1 MKRTILIVED
11 NVGLSQIQKDW
22 LSRAGYDAVTAMSEP
37 IARSLIRR
45 MQFDLILSDVRLPE
59 GDGIS
64 LLEWLRKEKKD
75 IPFIIT
81 TEYVSVPDVV
91 RTIKLGARDYLPKPV
106 HRDYLLELAEDVFHP
121 VATVRKQERQ
131 LFHRTSPM
139 ILKVEKFARLVA
151 PSDMS
156 VMILGANGTG
166 KESVAQT
173 IHDNSERYGKPFV
186 AVNCGALPREL
197 AASLFFGH
205 EKGAFTGADTAKTGY
220 FDLAKGGTLFLDE
233 IGTMPHE
240 IQSMLL
246 RVLQENIYTPIGS
259 GRERISDVRVI
270 SATNEDMELAIKEG
284 RFREDLY
291 HRLNEFE
298 IRQPSLEECPEDIIP
313 LAEFFRERFSKELK
327 RATQGFTEE
336 TKQRMLAYR
345 WPGNVRE
352 LQNRVKRAVLVS
364 ENPLLELP
372 ELNTGGQMEHTN
384 GEIASV
390 ILPLKDEKIEKE
402 SIIKALQ
409 ICNGHRE
416 QAVRLLKINPAT
428 LYRKMKKY
436 GLR

>member
-1 MKRTILIVED
+1 MKRKILIVED

-22 LSRAGYDAVTAMSEP
+22 LSQAGYEAVTAMNEP
-37 IARSLIRR
+37 IARSLIRKT
-45 MQFDLILSDVRLPE
+45 QFDLILSDVRLPE

-106 HRDYLLELAEDVFHP
+106 HRDYLLELA
-121 VATVRKQERQ
+121 
-131 LFHRTSPM
+131 
-139 ILKVEKFARLVA
+139 
-151 PSDMS
+151 PSEMA

-205 EKGAFTGADTAKTGY
+205 EKGAFTGADTAKSGY

-246 RVLQENIYTPIGS
+246 RVLQENVYTPIGS

-270 SATNEDMELAIKEG
+270 SATNENMELAINEG

-291 HRLNEFE
+291 HRLNEFD
-298 IRQPSLEECPEDIIP
+298 IRQPSLEECPEDILP

-327 RATQGFTEE
+327 RETRGFTEDA
-336 TKQRMLAYR
+336 KRRMLAYR

-384 GEIASV
+384 GEIAS
-390 ILPLKDEKIEKE
+390 IMLPLKDEKIEKE

-416 QAVRLLKINPAT
+416 QAARLLKINPAT

>member
-1 MKRTILIVED
+1 MS
-11 NVGLSQIQKDW
+11 GL
-22 LSRAGYDAVTAMSEP
+22 
-37 IARSLIRR
+37 
-45 MQFDLILSDVRLPE
+45 
-59 GDGIS
+59 
-64 LLEWLRKEKKD
+64 
-75 IPFIIT
+75 
-81 TEYVSVPDVV
+81 
-91 RTIKLGARDYLPKPV
+91 
-106 HRDYLLELAEDVFHP
+106 
-121 VATVRKQERQ
+121 
-131 LFHRTSPM
+131 
-139 ILKVEKFARLVA
+139 
-151 PSDMS
+151 
-156 VMILGANGTG
+156 
-166 KESVAQT
+166 
-173 IHDNSERYGKPFV
+173 
-186 AVNCGALPREL
+186 
-197 AASLFFGH
+197 
-205 EKGAFTGADTAKTGY
+205 
-220 FDLAKGGTLFLDE
+220 
-233 IGTMPHE
+233 
-240 IQSMLL
+240 
-246 RVLQENIYTPIGS
+246 
-259 GRERISDVRVI
+259 I

-390 ILPLKDEKIEKE
+390 ILPLKERENRKRNT
-402 SIIKALQ
+402 IIKALQ